1 MIITELSADT
11 RAVADMLIACPVG
24 EVITFPAI
32 AAALGRD
39 VRSCRHIMT
48 SARRVV
54 EREIG
59 AVFTSE
65 RGEGYRRLEADRVAD
80 VVAPTARAT
89 IRRRARRTRRTLEA
103 MMQRAND
110 LPADTA
116 RRVSRE
122 IGVFGVMEYLA
133 RDQVAK
139 PPADAP
145 TAPQPVAKA
154 ARDLLA
160 SLTGEAKA

>member
-1 MIITELSADT
+1 MIITELSADA
-11 RAVADMLIACPVG
+11 RAVADVLIATPVG
-24 EVITFPAI
+24 QVVTFKAI
-32 AAALGRD
+32 AATLGRD
-39 VRSCRHIMT
+39 VRNCRHIMT
-48 SARRVV
+48 TARRVA
-54 EREIG
+54 EREAG
-59 AVFTSE
+59 AIFTSE
-65 RGEGYRRLEADRVAD
+65 RGQGYRRLEADRVAD

-103 MMQRAND
+103 MMQRTND
-110 LPADTA
+110 MPADTA

-139 PPADAP
+139 PAADAP
-145 TAPQPVAKA
+145 TSPQPVAKA

-160 SLTGEAKA
+160 SLTGSAP